1 MSSGDNGPVL
11 RIMGRV
17 NHIILLIEKTSLI
30 ILMVGMLIFGFL
42 QVFSRF
48 ILKAPIGW
56 SEELL
61 TYSFTW
67 ASFMGASMAIYT
79 NSHFSVDL
87 VTKHFSQKL
96 LKTVRLVIWVLIC
109 LFAVFLLY
117 MGTRLAI
124 ANHIQRMPPPGFRP
138 GQGSEVPDVGE
149 SGARNGQGGIPYP
162 GRGHAEAEPEECDAG
177 SDSFMGYGMPDP
189 PPGDRSAK
197 PPSHASS
204 V

>member
-96 LKTVRLVIWVLIC
+96 LKTVRLVIWILIC

-124 ANHIQRMPPPGFRP
+124 ANHIQRMNILPISMFWAYLSMPI
-138 GQGSEVPDVGE
+138 
-149 SGARNGQGGIPYP
+149 SGAFILIHGVEKTTEVYLNIES
-162 GRGHAEAEPEECDAG
+162 EALEDLE
-177 SDSFMGYGMPDP
+177 
-189 PPGDRSAK
+189 
-197 PPSHASS
+197 
-204 V
+204 